1 MRSVRITLLVA
12 GVALL
17 VVLVV
22 ANDPPAILASIRQL
36 SWRLG
41 VVVGF
46 PAVLVAILDALGWRF
61 AFAEDRV
68 GVGTLMWARLAGEA
82 FNLTTP
88 TANVGGEPIKA
99 WLLRKQVPFS
109 ESLPSVI
116 VAKTTI
122 TIAQAL
128 FLAVGIVVAW
138 PVLPHDAPLLHGL
151 SWLLAIEVLAL
162 GAFVAAQMSGTLGSL
177 GTRLAAGRWLGASGH
192 AAALHRVDV
201 ALGRFYRREP
211 RRLALSVAAH
221 FMAWMLGVVE
231 AYLIL
236 QFIGIAVSWRTAT
249 IIESFGT
256 AIKIATFLVPASVGV
271 LEGGFVA
278 VFAALGLSASTGIS
292 FSLIRR
298 AREIAWVGVGLIAF
312 SASGARGAP
321 SSAPPAAGSPGPTV
335 GKDRTRHGVL

>member
-1 MRSVRITLLVA
+1 VRSVRIALLVA

-22 ANDPPAILASIRQL
+22 ENNPSAILASVRQL

-41 VVVGF
+41 IVLCF
-46 PAVLVAILDALGWRF
+46 PAALVAVLDALGWRF

-68 GVGTLMWARLAGEA
+68 GIGTLMWARLAGEA

-88 TANVGGEPIKA
+88 TANVGGEAIKA
-99 WLLRKQVPFS
+99 LLLRGRVPLS

-128 FLAVGIVVAW
+128 FLAVGIAVAW
-138 PVLPHDAPLLHGL
+138 SVLPHDAPLLHGI

-177 GTRLAAGRWLGASGH
+177 VARLATTGWLGAPGR
-192 AAALHRVDV
+192 AAALRRVDV

-211 RRLALSVAAH
+211 WRLTVSIAAH
-221 FMAWMLGVVE
+221 FLAWVLGVVE
-231 AYLIL
+231 TYLIL
-236 QFIGIAVSWRTAT
+236 RFIGIGVSWRTAT

-278 VFAALGLSASTGIS
+278 VFAAFGLSAASGIS

-298 AREIAWVGVGLIAF
+298 AREIAWVGLGLIAF
-312 SASGARGAP
+312 WAGGSRGVPPTGDVPGAQ
-321 SSAPPAAGSPGPTV
+321 SFPARAGPHPA
-335 GKDRTRHGVL
+335 